1 MLDPKMLRQDPDA
14 IEAALLRRGSVSL
27 GEYKDLESK
36 RKIIQSEA
44 ERLQAERN
52 LRAREIGQAKR
63 AGQDIA
69 QLMATEGNA
78 QDQLRDAQDELKSLQ
93 EMIDAIVMGLPNVP
107 DVSVPDG
114 LDESGNVEV
123 RHWGTPRVFDFTPV
137 DHVKLGEDLAGMD
150 FASGAALS
158 GARFVVLQRDVARL
172 HRALGQFMLD
182 YHVDHHGYEEAYTPY
197 LVNAQTLRGTGQ
209 LPKFEEDLFRVE
221 RPGQCD
227 LYLIPTAEVTLTNL
241 VADKILAVDD
251 LPIKM
256 TAHSP
261 CFRSEAGASGR
272 DTRGLIRQHQFDK
285 VEMVQIVH
293 PDQSMQALEAM
304 TGHAEKILQLLE
316 LPYRVVLLCA
326 GDMGFS
332 AVKTYDLEV
341 WVPSQEKYREISSC
355 SNCGDFQARR
365 LQARFRDSDAGKTV
379 LVHTLN
385 GSGLAVGRTLVALL
399 ENHQTEDGRIRV
411 PEPLRPYLGGRDY
424 IG

>member
-1 MLDPKMLRQDPDA
+1 MLDPKLLRQNPEA
-14 IEAALLRRGSVSL
+14 VEAALLRRGSVSL
-27 GEYKDLESK
+27 GEYKTLESK
-36 RKIIQSEA
+36 RKLVQAEV

-52 LRAREIGQAKR
+52 VRAREIGQAKR
-63 AGQDIA
+63 AGQDITA
-69 QLMATEGNA
+69 LMSTDANA
-78 QDQLRDAQDELKSLQ
+78 EDQFRDAQEDLKVIL
-93 EMIDAIVMGLPNVP
+93 EGIDRIALALPNLP
-107 DVSVPDG
+107 DISVPDG
-114 LDESGNVEV
+114 ADEAGNVEV
-123 RHWGTPRVFDFTPV
+123 RTWGQPRVFEFPPA

-150 FASGAALS
+150 FAAGSDLS
-158 GARFVVLQRDVARL
+158 GARFVVLKRDVARL
-172 HRALGQFMLD
+172 HRALAQFMLD
-182 YHVDHHGYEEAYTPY
+182 YHVDHHGYQEAYTPY
-197 LVNAQTLRGTGQ
+197 LVSAQTLRGTGQ
-209 LPKFEEDLFRVE
+209 LPKFEEDLFKVE
-221 RPGQCD
+221 RPGQSD

-241 VADKILAVDD
+241 VADKIVDASD

-256 TAHSP
+256 TSHTP

-332 AVKTYDLEV
+332 AVKTFDIEV

-355 SNCGDFQARR
+355 SSCGDFQARR
-365 LQARFRDSDAGKTV
+365 LQARYRDVGTGKNV
-379 LVHTLN
+379 FVHTLN

-399 ENHQTEDGRIRV
+399 ENHQTAEGRIKI
-411 PEPLRPYLGGRDY
+411 PAPLRPYLGGKEY